1 MKANSEVYRE
11 YFDFRGK
18 VLILLEHEEQIKSC
32 VEWLNEIKG
41 KKQVIALSPFAMYE
55 LDKQNVPRTHLD
67 DGKSGVRVAEAVKMI
82 IQNKDKEGANPN
94 VFR

>member
-11 YFDFRGK
+11 YFDFSGK
-18 VLILLEHEEQIKSC
+18 GLILLEHEEQIKSC

-55 LDKQNVPRTHLD
+55 LDKQNVPL
-67 DGKSGVRVAEAVKMI
+67 
-82 IQNKDKEGANPN
+82 
-94 VFR
+94 